1 MCSQIVCHRSDKRK
15 LLDFSGEK
23 LTMKTRGK
31 IIIAML
37 SGFTLLTVIYGLSAK
52 EISEKVSIGN
62 RFHHETFLTWR
73 GVVADMFKPKPK
85 KPAQY
90 KKYDGAKKIK
100 LPKAMLGGMN
110 LEEAIA
116 KRRSVR
122 NYSNAPISTSELS
135 RLLFAGQGIT
145 GKAYDHPLRTAPS
158 AGALYPFEIYV
169 VVNNVQELDRGLYH
183 YSVLD
188 HSLELIKQGDFRR
201 EITKA
206 GADQD
211 MLGKA
216 QVTFVFSAIFDRVR
230 CKYDERGMR
239 YVYIEA
245 GHICQNISLQAV
257 SLGLG
262 SVPVGAFF
270 DEKVNHL
277 IEVDG
282 VNEAAVYILAV
293 GKL

>member
-1 MCSQIVCHRSDKRK
+1 MCSAIVCHRSDKRK
-15 LLDFSGEK
+15 LLDFSEEQF
-23 LTMKTRGK
+23 TMKTRGK
-31 IIIAML
+31 KITAVL
-37 SGFTLLTVIYGLSAK
+37 SGFTVLTIVCGLSAK
-52 EISEKVSIGN
+52 EISKKVSISD
-62 RFHHETFLTWR
+62 RFHHETSMSWR
-73 GVVADMFKPKPK
+73 GVIGDMFRSKPK

-100 LPKAMLGGMN
+100 LPKVVFRGMN
-110 LEEAIA
+110 AEDAIA

-122 NYSNAPISTSELS
+122 NYSNDPLSIPELS
-135 RLLFAGQGIT
+135 QLLFAGQGIT
-145 GKAYDHPLRTAPS
+145 GKTYGHPLRTAPS

-169 VVNNVQELDRGLYH
+169 VVNNVQELGRGLYH

-188 HSLELIKQGDFRR
+188 HSLELVKQGDFRS

-206 GADQD
+206 GLDQD

-216 QVTFVFSAIFDRVR
+216 PVTFVFSAIFDRVR
-230 CKYDERGMR
+230 CKYGERGMR

-245 GHICQNISLQAV
+245 GHISQNISLQAV

-270 DEKVNHL
+270 DEKVNRL

-282 VNEAAVYILAV
+282 VNEAAVYMQAV